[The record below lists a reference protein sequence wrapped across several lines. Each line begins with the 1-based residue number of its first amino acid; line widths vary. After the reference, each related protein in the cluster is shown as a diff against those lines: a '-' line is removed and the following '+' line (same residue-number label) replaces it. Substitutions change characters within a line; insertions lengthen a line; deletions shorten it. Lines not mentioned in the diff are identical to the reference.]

1 MSLIFAALLLAPVT
15 PPAPNVPTEAIAN
28 HLSVHVANPERSVE
42 FYIRHFGLERLPTGS
57 TTSTTRWLRAG
68 SFELHLVG
76 GRTATVSTPRQL
88 HLALRVNDLVA
99 VTAGL
104 DADRVQWGDL
114 AGAQRVVQTRA
125 DGVRQIYL
133 QDPDGYWVEVNQAP

>member
-1 MSLIFAALLLAPVT
+1 MSPIFAALLLAPVT
-15 PPAPNVPTEAIAN
+15 PPAPNVPTEAIAD
-28 HLSVHVANPERSVE
+28 HLSLHVANPERSVE
-42 FYIRHFGLERLPTGS
+42 FYTRHFGLERLPTGS

-76 GRTATVSTPRQL
+76 GRVALVSTPRQL
-88 HLALRVNDLVA
+88 HFALRVRDLAA

-104 DADRVQWGDL
+104 DADRVPWGDF
-114 AGAQRVVQTRA
+114 AGAQRAVQTRP
-125 DGVRQIYL
+125 DGVKQVYL

>member
-28 HLSVHVANPERSVE
+28 HLSLHVANPERSVE
-42 FYIRHFGLERLPTGS
+42 FYTRHFGLERLPTGS

-76 GRTATVSTPRQL
+76 GRTDARVENEL
-88 HLALRVNDLVA
+88 LLRLKRHDFS
-99 VTAGL
+99 AG
-104 DADRVQWGDL
+104 DDGL
-114 AGAQRVVQTRA
+114 AGRA
-125 DGVRQIYL
+125 GSANELRFRGGGDDIE
-133 QDPDGYWVEVNQAP
+133 DH